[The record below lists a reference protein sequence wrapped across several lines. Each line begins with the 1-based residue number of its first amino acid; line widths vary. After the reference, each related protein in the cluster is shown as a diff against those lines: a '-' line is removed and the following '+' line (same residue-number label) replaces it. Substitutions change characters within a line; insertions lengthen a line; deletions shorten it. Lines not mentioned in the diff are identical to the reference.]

1 MTVMARGRFSF
12 NFAQTQGVFLGQSPE
27 GKEVLYRR
35 DDALFAA
42 LNEVKH
48 WCGYEL
54 PVTTLDPELFD
65 KSLQQAYA
73 DQSGDSLSEMEGME
87 GMMGLDE
94 VAAALQEPE
103 DLLKS
108 QDDAP
113 VIRMLNAI
121 FFEAINQ
128 KASDIH
134 IEPYERKLYI
144 RFRLDGVLKSVLTP
158 PVQIAPLLVSRVK
171 VLARL
176 DIAEKRVPQ
185 DGRISLLL
193 GGRAVDL
200 RVSTLPSSYGERA
213 VLRIL
218 DKGTEQPSLDGLGMG
233 KETHQRFRQ
242 MVQRPHGIV
251 LVTGPTGSG
260 KSTTLYAAL
269 GEIDRRRRNIMTIE
283 DPIEYNIE
291 GISQTQV
298 NIKAGMTFVRGLR
311 AILRQDPDVVLI
323 GEIRDKET
331 ADIAV
336 QASLTGHLVLSTL
349 HTNTAIGAVT
359 RLCDMG
365 VEPFLLTSTLQG
377 VLAQRLVRRLC
388 PNCREPYEADPEK
401 LKHWSIDP
409 EIFGKDQKIYRA
421 KGCDECH
428 STGYIGRFGLFDLMT
443 MDDQLRQMV
452 HDNISEIEMEKYIRK
467 FSKSLRDVG
476 LDCIIAGET
485 SLDEVLAVTLDF

>member
-1 MTVMARGRFSF
+1 M
-12 NFAQTQGVFLGQSPE
+12 FLNQSPE
-27 GKEVLYRR
+27 GGEVLCHRPGVSVS
-35 DDALFAA
+35 ALQ
-42 LNEVKH
+42 EVKR
-48 WCGYEL
+48 WCGREL
-54 PVTTLDPELFD
+54 PVTMLESELFD
-65 KSLQQAYA
+65 KTLQQVYS
-73 DQSGDSLSEMEGME
+73 DRSGDSLSEVEGMI
-87 GMMGLDE
+87 GLDE

-108 QDDAP
+108 EDDAP

-121 FFEAINQ
+121 FFEAIKQ

-134 IEPYERKLYI
+134 IEPYERQLHV

-200 RVSTLPSSYGERA
+200 RVSTLPSNYGERA

-218 DKGTEQPSLDGLGMG
+218 DKGMEQPSLDGLGMNE
-233 KETHQRFRQ
+233 KTQRRFKQ

-269 GEIDRRRRNIMTIE
+269 AEIDRRQRNIMTIE

-298 NIKAGMTFVRGLR
+298 NVKAGMTFVRGLR

-359 RLCDMG
+359 RLCDMD

-388 PNCREPYEADPEK
+388 PECREPYEADPEQ
-401 LKHWSIDP
+401 LEHWAIDP
-409 EIFGKDQKIYRA
+409 GHFGKEQRIYRP
-421 KGCDECH
+421 KGCDACH
-428 STGYIGRFGLFDLMT
+428 NTGYVGRFGLFDLIA
-443 MDDQLRQMV
+443 MDDRLRQMI
-452 HDNISEIEMEKYIRK
+452 HDNVSEIEMEKYIRG
-467 FSKSLRDVG
+467 FSLSLRDVG
-476 LDCIIAGET
+476 LEHVRAGET
-485 SLDEVLAVTLDF
+485 SLEEVLAVTLDF

>member
-1 MTVMARGRFSF
+1 MSQGRFPYR
-12 NFAQTQGVFLGQSPE
+12 FAEKNGVILDRSPDK
-27 GKEVLYRR
+27 GAVLCCRSDTSMHAMQEVRR
-35 DDALFAA
+35 WFG
-42 LNEVKH
+42 E
-48 WCGYEL
+48 EL
-54 PVTTLDPELFD
+54 PVTVLAPELFD
-65 KSLQQAYA
+65 KTLQQVYA
-73 DQSGDSLSEMEGME
+73 NRSEDSLSEVEGIV
-87 GMMGLDE
+87 GLDE

-108 QDDAP
+108 EDDAP

-121 FFEAINQ
+121 FFEAIKQ

-134 IEPYERKLYI
+134 VEPYERQLHV

-158 PVQIAPLLVSRVK
+158 PVQIAPLLVSRIK

-200 RVSTLPSSYGERA
+200 RVSTLPSNYGERA

-218 DKGTEQPSLDGLGMG
+218 DKGVEQPTLNGLGMS
-233 KETHQRFRQ
+233 EATQRRFKQ
-242 MVQRPHGIV
+242 MTQRPHGII

-269 GEIDRRRRNIMTIE
+269 GEIDRHRRNIMTIE

-311 AILRQDPDVVLI
+311 AMLRQDPDVVLI

-359 RLCDMG
+359 RLGDMG

-388 PNCREPYEADPEK
+388 PDCRESYEVDAEQ
-401 LKHWSIDP
+401 LKHWSID
-409 EIFGKDQKIYRA
+409 IDRFGEDRRIYRA
-421 KGCDECH
+421 KGCDACH
-428 STGYIGRFGLFDLMT
+428 DTGYTGRFGLFDLIV
-443 MDDQLRQMV
+443 MDDHLRQMI
-452 HDNISEIEMEKYIRK
+452 HQNASEIDMESHIRG
-467 FSKSLRDVG
+467 FSLSLRDEG
-476 LDCIIAGET
+476 LEYIRRGET
-485 SLDEVLAVTLDF
+485 SLDEVLAVTIDS

>member
-1 MTVMARGRFSF
+1 MS
-12 NFAQTQGVFLGQSPE
+12 QSPE
-27 GKEVLYRR
+27 GDEVLCCRP
-35 DDALFAA
+35 DTPMAA
-42 LNEVKH
+42 LQEAKR
-48 WCGYEL
+48 WCGREL
-54 PVTTLDPELFD
+54 PVTALDPELFE
-65 KSLQQAYA
+65 KTLQQVYA
-73 DQSGDSLSEMEGME
+73 DQSGDSLSEMEGI
-87 GMMGLDE
+87 MGFDE

-108 QDDAP
+108 EDDAP

-121 FFEAINQ
+121 FFEAIKQ
-128 KASDIH
+128 RASDIH
-134 IEPYERKLYI
+134 IEPYERKLHI
-144 RFRLDGVLKSVLTP
+144 RFRLDGVLQSVLTP
-158 PVQIAPLLVSRVK
+158 PAQIAPLIVSRVK

-218 DKGTEQPSLDGLGMG
+218 DKGMEQPSLDGLGMQ
-233 KETHQRFRQ
+233 EEMQRRFRQ
-242 MVQRPHGIV
+242 MVHRPHGIV

-269 GEIDRRRRNIMTIE
+269 GEIDRRQRNIMTIE

-349 HTNTAIGAVT
+349 HTNTALGTIT
-359 RLCDMG
+359 RLGDMG

-388 PNCREPYEADPEK
+388 PGCREPYKADPK
-401 LKHWSIDP
+401 QLKHWAIDP
-409 EIFGKDQKIYRA
+409 NRFGKGHEIYRA
-421 KGCDECH
+421 KGCDDCH
-428 STGYIGRFGLFDLMT
+428 NTGYIGRFGLFDLVSL
-443 MDDQLRQMV
+443 DDRLRQMV
-452 HDNISEIEMEKYIRK
+452 HEGKSEIEMEKYIRG
-467 FSKSLRDVG
+467 FSSSLRDVG
-476 LDCIIAGET
+476 LDCVLAGDT
-485 SLDEVLAVTLDF
+485 SLEEVLAVTLDF

>member
-1 MTVMARGRFSF
+1 MPQGRFSF
-12 NFAQTQGVFLGQSPE
+12 KFAQKHGVLLDQSPE
-27 GKEVLYRR
+27 GGDVLCYRPGASAS
-35 DDALFAA
+35 ALQEARR
-42 LNEVKH
+42 
-48 WCGYEL
+48 WCGHEL
-54 PVTTLDPELFD
+54 PVTMLEPELFD
-65 KSLQQAYA
+65 KTLQQVYS
-73 DQSGDSLSEMEGME
+73 DRSGDSLSEVEGMI
-87 GMMGLDE
+87 GLDE

-108 QDDAP
+108 EDDAP

-121 FFEAINQ
+121 FFEAIKQ

-134 IEPYERKLYI
+134 IEPYERQLHV

-200 RVSTLPSSYGERA
+200 RVSTLPSNYGERA

-218 DKGTEQPSLDGLGMG
+218 DKGMEQPSLNGVGMSE
-233 KETHQRFRQ
+233 ETQRRFKQ

-269 GEIDRRRRNIMTIE
+269 AEIDRRQRNIMTIE

-298 NIKAGMTFVRGLR
+298 NVKAGMTFVRGLR

-359 RLCDMG
+359 RLCDMD

-388 PNCREPYEADPEK
+388 PECREPYEVDAEQ
-401 LKHWSIDP
+401 LKHWAIDP
-409 EIFGKDQKIYRA
+409 ARFGERQQVYRA
-421 KGCDECH
+421 KGCDACH
-428 STGYIGRFGLFDLMT
+428 NTGYVGRFGLFDLIA
-443 MDDQLRQMV
+443 MDDRLRQMI
-452 HDNISEIEMEKYIRK
+452 HDNVSEIEMEKYIRG
-467 FSKSLRDVG
+467 FSLSLRDVG
-476 LDCIIAGET
+476 LEHVKAGET
-485 SLDEVLAVTLDF
+485 SLEEVLAVTLDF

>member
-1 MTVMARGRFSF
+1 MLQKRFPFSF
-12 NFAQTQGVFLGQSPE
+12 AQKQGVFIDQSPE
-27 GKEVLYRR
+27 GGEVLCCRLGVLTS
-35 DDALFAA
+35 ALQ
-42 LNEVKH
+42 EVKR
-48 WCGYEL
+48 WCGREL
-54 PVTTLDPELFD
+54 PVSMLDPELFD
-65 KSLQQAYA
+65 KTLQQVYA
-73 DQSGDSLSEMEGME
+73 NQSDDALSEVE

-94 VAAALQEPE
+94 IAAALQEPE

-108 QDDAP
+108 KDDAP
-113 VIRMLNAI
+113 IIRMLNAI
-121 FFEAINQ
+121 FFEAIKQ

-134 IEPYERKLYI
+134 IEPYERSLYV
-144 RFRLDGVLKSVLTP
+144 RFRLDGVLKNVLTP

-171 VLARL
+171 VIARL

-218 DKGTEQPSLDGLGMG
+218 DKGTEQPSLDSVGMSA
-233 KETHQRFRQ
+233 EVHQRFKK
-242 MVQRPHGIV
+242 MVQRPHGII

-298 NIKAGMTFVRGLR
+298 NTKAGMTFVRGLR

-349 HTNTAIGAVT
+349 HTNTAIGAIT
-359 RLCDMG
+359 RLGDMG
-365 VEPFLLTSTLQG
+365 IEPFLLTSTLQG

-388 PNCREPYEADPEK
+388 PDCREPYEVDPEQ
-401 LKHWSIDP
+401 LEHWVTEPDR
-409 EIFGKDQKIYRA
+409 FGEDRRIHRA
-421 KGCDECH
+421 KGCDSCH
-428 STGYIGRFGLFDLMT
+428 DTGYIGRFGLFDLVT
-443 MDDQLRQMV
+443 MDDQLRQMA
-452 HDNISEIEMEKYIRK
+452 HGGASEMEMEKHVRK
-467 FSKSLRDVG
+467 TSKSLRDVG
-476 LDCIIAGET
+476 LDCVVSGET
-485 SLDEVLAVTLDF
+485 SLEEVLAVTLDI

>member
-1 MTVMARGRFSF
+1 MAGGRFPFSF
-12 NFAQTQGVFLGQSPE
+12 AEKQGVFMDQSPE
-27 GKEVLYRR
+27 GGEVLCCRP
-35 DDALFAA
+35 DTPVAA
-42 LNEVKH
+42 LQEVRR
-48 WCGYEL
+48 WRGCEL
-54 PVTTLDPELFD
+54 PVTLLTPELFD
-65 KSLQQAYA
+65 KTLQQVYA
-73 DQSGDSLSEMEGME
+73 DQPGDSLSEMEGME

-94 VAAALQEPE
+94 VAAALQQPE

-108 QDDAP
+108 EDDAP

-121 FFEAINQ
+121 FFEAIKQ

-134 IEPYERKLYI
+134 IEPYERKLHV

-158 PVQIAPLLVSRVK
+158 PAQIAPLLVSRVK

-218 DKGTEQPSLDGLGMG
+218 DKGMEQPSLDGLGMSE
-233 KETHQRFRQ
+233 ETQRRFRQ
-242 MVQRPHGIV
+242 MAHRPHGIV

-269 GEIDRRRRNIMTIE
+269 GGIDRSQRNIMTIE

-359 RLCDMG
+359 RLGDMG

-388 PNCREPYEADPEK
+388 SGCRESYEADPEQ
-401 LKHWSIDP
+401 LKHWAIDP
-409 EIFGKDQKIYRA
+409 DRFGKDHKIYRA
-421 KGCDECH
+421 KGCDDCH
-428 STGYIGRFGLFDLMT
+428 NTGYVGRFGLFDLIS
-443 MDDQLRQMV
+443 MDDRLRQMI
-452 HDNISEIEMEKYIRK
+452 HDNASEIEMEKYLRQY
-467 FSKSLRDVG
+467 SQSLRDVG
-476 LDCIIAGET
+476 LDCVLAGET
-485 SLDEVLAVTLDF
+485 SLEEVLAVTLDF

>member
-1 MTVMARGRFSF
+1 MPQGRFSF
-12 NFAQTQGVFLGQSPE
+12 KFAQKHGVFLNQLPE
-27 GKEVLYRR
+27 GGEVLCHRPGVSVSVLQEVRR
-35 DDALFAA
+35 
-42 LNEVKH
+42 
-48 WCGYEL
+48 WCGREL
-54 PVTTLDPELFD
+54 PVTMLEPELFD
-65 KSLQQAYA
+65 KTLQQVYS
-73 DQSGDSLSEMEGME
+73 DRSGDSLSEVEGMI
-87 GMMGLDE
+87 GLDE

-108 QDDAP
+108 EDDAP

-121 FFEAINQ
+121 FFEAIKQ

-134 IEPYERKLYI
+134 IEPYERQLHV

-200 RVSTLPSSYGERA
+200 RVSTLPSNYGERA

-218 DKGTEQPSLDGLGMG
+218 DKGVEQPSLDGLGMG
-233 KETHQRFRQ
+233 EETQRRFKQ

-269 GEIDRRRRNIMTIE
+269 AEIDRRQRNIMTIE

-298 NIKAGMTFVRGLR
+298 NVKAGMTFVRGLR

-359 RLCDMG
+359 RLCDMD

-388 PNCREPYEADPEK
+388 PECREPYEADVEQ
-401 LKHWSIDP
+401 LKHWAIDP
-409 EIFGKDQKIYRA
+409 ARFGEERRIYRA
-421 KGCDECH
+421 KGCSACH
-428 STGYIGRFGLFDLMT
+428 NTGHVGRFGLFDLIA
-443 MDDQLRQMV
+443 MDDQLRQMI
-452 HDNISEIEMEKYIRK
+452 HDNVSEIEMEKYIRQ
-467 FSKSLRDVG
+467 FSLSLRDVG
-476 LDCIIAGET
+476 LEHVKAGET
-485 SLDEVLAVTLDF
+485 SLEEVLAVTLDF

>member
-1 MTVMARGRFSF
+1 MSSSRFSF
-12 NFAQTQGVFLGQSPE
+12 KFAQQHGVLLDQSPDD
-27 GKEVLYRR
+27 GEVLCCRSGTPGFALQEVRR
-35 DDALFAA
+35 
-42 LNEVKH
+42 
-48 WCGYEL
+48 WRGREL
-54 PVTTLDPELFD
+54 PVVILDPELFD
-65 KSLQQAYA
+65 KTLQQVYA
-73 DQSGDSLSEMEGME
+73 NRSEDSLSEVEGII
-87 GMMGLDE
+87 GFDE

-108 QDDAP
+108 EDDAP

-121 FFEAINQ
+121 FFEAIKQ

-134 IEPYERKLYI
+134 IEPYERQLHI

-158 PVQIAPLLVSRVK
+158 PVQIAPLIVSRVK

-200 RVSTLPSSYGERA
+200 RVSTLPSNYGERA

-218 DKGTEQPSLDGLGMG
+218 DKGVEQPSLNGIGMDE
-233 KETHQRFRQ
+233 KTRRKFNQ

-269 GEIDRRRRNIMTIE
+269 GEVDRHRRNIMTIE

-298 NIKAGMTFVRGLR
+298 NTKAGMTFVRGLR

-331 ADIAV
+331 SDIAV

-349 HTNTAIGAVT
+349 HTNTAVGAVT
-359 RLCDMG
+359 RLGDMG

-388 PNCREPYEADPEK
+388 SACCESYEIDVGQ
-401 LKHWSIDP
+401 LDHWSIDP
-409 EIFGKDQKIYRA
+409 NYFGPERKAYRA
-421 KGCDECH
+421 KGCDACH
-428 STGYIGRFGLFDLMT
+428 QTGYVGRFGLFDLIT
-443 MDDQLRQMV
+443 MDDHLRQMI
-452 HDNISEIEMEKYIRK
+452 HDNTSEIEMEKYVR
-467 FSKSLRDVG
+467 SYSLSLRDVG
-476 LDCIIAGET
+476 LECVREGKT
-485 SLDEVLAVTLDF
+485 SLEEILAVTLDF

>member
-1 MTVMARGRFSF
+1 MSKSRFSF
-12 NFAQTQGVFLGQSPE
+12 KFAEKNSVILDHSPDK
-27 GKEVLYRR
+27 GPVLCCRP
-35 DDALFAA
+35 DTPMCALQ
-42 LNEVKH
+42 EVKR
-48 WCGYEL
+48 WFGEEL
-54 PVTTLDPELFD
+54 PVTVLDSGLFD
-65 KSLQQAYA
+65 KTLQQVYA
-73 DQSGDSLSEMEGME
+73 NRSEDSLSEVEGII
-87 GMMGLDE
+87 GLDE

-108 QDDAP
+108 EDDAP

-121 FFEAINQ
+121 FFEAIKQ

-134 IEPYERKLYI
+134 VEPYERQFHV

-158 PVQIAPLLVSRVK
+158 PVQIAPLLVSRIK

-200 RVSTLPSSYGERA
+200 RVSTLPSNYGERA

-218 DKGTEQPSLDGLGMG
+218 DKGTEQPTLDGIGMSG
-233 KETHQRFRQ
+233 ATRKRFTQ
-242 MVQRPHGIV
+242 MARRPHGIV

-269 GEIDRRRRNIMTIE
+269 GGLDRSQRNIMTIE

-298 NIKAGMTFVRGLR
+298 NTKAGMTFVRGLR

-336 QASLTGHLVLSTL
+336 QASRTGHLVLSTL

-359 RLCDMG
+359 RLGDMG

-388 PNCREPYEADPEK
+388 PDCRESYEVDVEQ
-401 LKHWSIDP
+401 LEHWSIDP
-409 EIFGKDQKIYRA
+409 DHFGKERVIYRA

-428 STGYIGRFGLFDLMT
+428 GTGYAGRFGLFDLIV
-443 MDDQLRQMV
+443 MDDRLRQMI
-452 HDNISEIEMEKYIRK
+452 HESASELDMEKYVRG
-467 FSKSLRDVG
+467 FSLSLRDEG
-476 LDCIIAGET
+476 LECIRRGET
-485 SLDEVLAVTLDF
+485 SLDEVLSVTLDS